1 MSKKFPINF
10 KKSNN
15 NLSIKKED
23 KNNVD
28 ELGLSTVESKE
39 KEGYSPLNDDMKM
52 HYSNINDLIN
62 KKKLDDVKKQEK
74 EELPKENNNNDNN
87 NTNTNTNTNTN
98 FFNNNIEKTTVVSLD
113 EIDNELDKTS
123 KKEQPFFF
131 NNNFINKEK
140 KEDKKE
146 NSNINSV
153 IPNNINNIPLNSVNN
168 NYQKEVDYEEGNLGF
183 IKNRKVNKKLLLII
197 GIMFFV
203 LILGL
208 ILYSML
214 KPGTLNNISLS
225 LNDIIY
231 YGENNSFK
239 VTAIGKNNLR
249 KTKYTFAVNSDIV
262 STKNEN
268 MIGKKVNNSL
278 FAYKLG
284 SFNIEVTGTY
294 KDVSKKVNKMV
305 TVCKR
310 LSEENIPQSQIVAYF
325 NEESNLNIN
334 LGDDICY
341 KNITFEIEDTSIAEI
356 NENRVIRGKTKGYT
370 SLIIKQ
376 NSNTFKIDLRVVD
389 KSTVNLVERVYLE
402 NIEDSIIMNVNDVQ
416 ILKPTIIPVNATDK
430 NINYISS
437 DEKVVSVNNKGEVKA
452 LNKGN
457 AKIIIKSNDGAYTNT
472 LNVTVKGTNDTEIE
486 TFSPVSVTIKSNNA
500 NKNIANVNNLIILNA
515 KFDRKLSFV
524 PKVNIFNKDIEMV
537 CSSTDEPTCIATI
550 KVDNNSTKGKV
561 GFIIKDYKDI
571 NNMIGNEITTT
582 TDSSE
587 VIVK

>member
-10 KKSNN
+10 KNGNN
-15 NLSIKKED
+15 NLSIKKEE

-28 ELGLSTVESKE
+28 ELGLSTLKSNE
-39 KEGYSPLNDDMKM
+39 KEGYSPLNDDMKT
-52 HYSNINDLIN
+52 HYANINDLIN
-62 KKKLDDVKKQEK
+62 NKKEDIPAVSEEVK
-74 EELPKENNNNDNN
+74 EEVGVNNDIDNSNINSNN
-87 NTNTNTNTNTN
+87 D
-98 FFNNNIEKTTVVSLD
+98 IDKTTVVSLD
-113 EIDNELDKTS
+113 EIDNELDKIN
-123 KKEQPFFF
+123 KKGQPFFF
-131 NNNFINKEK
+131 NNNFINKNKEEEK
-140 KEDKKE
+140 KE
-146 NSNINSV
+146 N
-153 IPNNINNIPLNSVNN
+153 NNINNTISDNVSSMPLNNANN
-168 NYQKEVDYEEGNLGF
+168 NYPKEVDYEEENLGF
-183 IKNRKVNKKLLLII
+183 IKNRKINKKLLLII
-197 GIMFFV
+197 GIIFFI

-225 LNDIIY
+225 LNDIVY

-249 KTKYTFAVNSDIV
+249 KTKYTFTVNSDIV
-262 STKNEN
+262 SMKNEN

-284 SFNIEVTGTY
+284 SFNIEVIGSY
-294 KDVSKKVNKMV
+294 KDVSKKLNKNI

-310 LSEENIPQSQIVAYF
+310 LSEESIPQSQIIAYF
-325 NEESNLNIN
+325 NEESSLNIN

-356 NENRVIRGKTKGYT
+356 NDNRVIKGKTKGYT

-376 NSNTFKIDLRVVD
+376 NNNTFKIDLRVVD
-389 KSTVNLVERVYLE
+389 KSTANLVERVYLE
-402 NIEDSIIMNVNDVQ
+402 NIEDSIVMNVNDVQ

-430 NINYISS
+430 NINFSS
-437 DEKVVSVNNKGEVKA
+437 SNEKIVSVNNKGEVKA
-452 LNKGN
+452 LNKGS
-457 AKIIIKSNDGAYTNT
+457 AKIIVKSNDGAYTNT
-472 LNVTVKGTNDTEIE
+472 LNVIVKGSNDTEIE

-561 GFIIKDYKDI
+561 NFVIKDYKDI
-571 NNMIGNEITTT
+571 NDTIGNEVNTT

-587 VIVK
+587 VIIK

>member
-10 KKSNN
+10 KKGNN
-15 NLSIKKED
+15 NLSIKKEE

-28 ELGLSTVESKE
+28 ELGLSTLKSNE
-39 KEGYSPLNDDMKM
+39 KEGYSPLNDDMKT
-52 HYSNINDLIN
+52 HYANINDLIN
-62 KKKLDDVKKQEK
+62 NKKEDIPAVSEEVK
-74 EELPKENNNNDNN
+74 EEVGVNNDIDNSNINSNN
-87 NTNTNTNTNTN
+87 D
-98 FFNNNIEKTTVVSLD
+98 IDKTTVVSLD
-113 EIDNELDKTS
+113 EIDNELDKIN

-131 NNNFINKEK
+131 NNNFMNKNKE
-140 KEDKKE
+140 EEQKE
-146 NSNINSV
+146 N
-153 IPNNINNIPLNSVNN
+153 NNINNTISDNVSSMPLNNANN
-168 NYQKEVDYEEGNLGF
+168 NYPKEVDYEEENLGF
-183 IKNRKVNKKLLLII
+183 IKNRKINKKLLLII
-197 GIMFFV
+197 GIIFFI

-225 LNDIIY
+225 LNDIVY

-249 KTKYTFAVNSDIV
+249 KTKYTFTVNNDIV
-262 STKNEN
+262 SMKNEN

-284 SFNIEVTGTY
+284 SFNIEVIGSY
-294 KDVSKKVNKMV
+294 KDVSKKLNKNI

-310 LSEENIPQSQIVAYF
+310 LSEESIPQSQIIAYF
-325 NEESNLNIN
+325 NEESSLNIN
-334 LGDDICY
+334 LGDDVCY

-356 NENRVIRGKTKGYT
+356 NENRVIKGKTKGYT

-376 NSNTFKIDLRVVD
+376 NNNTFKIDLRVVD

-402 NIEDSIIMNVNDVQ
+402 NIEDSIVMNVNDVQ

-430 NINYISS
+430 NINFSS
-437 DEKVVSVNNKGEVKA
+437 SNEKIVSVNNKGEVKA
-452 LNKGN
+452 LNKGS
-457 AKIIIKSNDGAYTNT
+457 AKIIVKSNDGAYTNT
-472 LNVTVKGTNDTEIE
+472 LNVIVKGSNDTEIE
-486 TFSPVSVTIKSNNA
+486 TFSPISVTIKSNNA

-561 GFIIKDYKDI
+561 NFVIKDYKDI
-571 NNMIGNEITTT
+571 NDTIGNEVNTT

-587 VIVK
+587 VIIK

>member
-10 KKSNN
+10 KNGNN
-15 NLSIKKED
+15 NLSIKKEE

-28 ELGLSTVESKE
+28 ELGLSTLKSNE
-39 KEGYSPLNDDMKM
+39 KEGYSPLNDDMKT
-52 HYSNINDLIN
+52 HYANINDLIN
-62 KKKLDDVKKQEK
+62 NKKEDIPAVSEEVK
-74 EELPKENNNNDNN
+74 EEVGVNNDIDNSNINSNN
-87 NTNTNTNTNTN
+87 D
-98 FFNNNIEKTTVVSLD
+98 IEKTTVVSLD
-113 EIDNELDKTS
+113 EIDNELDKIN

-131 NNNFINKEK
+131 NNNFMNKNKEEEK
-140 KEDKKE
+140 KE
-146 NSNINSV
+146 N
-153 IPNNINNIPLNSVNN
+153 NNINNTISDNVSSMPLNNANN
-168 NYQKEVDYEEGNLGF
+168 NYPKEVDYEEENLGF
-183 IKNRKVNKKLLLII
+183 IKNRKINKKLLLII
-197 GIMFFV
+197 GIIFFI

-225 LNDIIY
+225 LNDIVY

-249 KTKYTFAVNSDIV
+249 KTKYTFTVNNDIV
-262 STKNEN
+262 SMKNEN

-284 SFNIEVTGTY
+284 SFNIEVIGSY
-294 KDVSKKVNKMV
+294 KDVSKKLNKNI

-310 LSEENIPQSQIVAYF
+310 LSEESIPQSQIIAYF
-325 NEESNLNIN
+325 NEESSLNIN

-356 NENRVIRGKTKGYT
+356 NENRVIKGKTKGYT

-376 NSNTFKIDLRVVD
+376 NNNTFKIDLRVVD

-402 NIEDSIIMNVNDVQ
+402 NIEDSIVMNVNDVQ

-430 NINYISS
+430 NINFSS
-437 DEKVVSVNNKGEVKA
+437 SNEKIVSVNNKGEVKA
-452 LNKGN
+452 LNKGS
-457 AKIIIKSNDGAYTNT
+457 AKIIVKSNDGAYTNT
-472 LNVTVKGTNDTEIE
+472 LNVIVKGSNDTEIE

-561 GFIIKDYKDI
+561 NFVIKDYKDI
-571 NNMIGNEITTT
+571 NDTIGNEVNTT

-587 VIVK
+587 IIIK

>member
-10 KKSNN
+10 KKGNN
-15 NLSIKKED
+15 NLSIKKEE

-28 ELGLSTVESKE
+28 ELGLSTLKSNE
-39 KEGYSPLNDDMKM
+39 KEGYSPLNDDMKT
-52 HYSNINDLIN
+52 HYANINDLIN
-62 KKKLDDVKKQEK
+62 NKKEDIPVVSEEVK
-74 EELPKENNNNDNN
+74 EEVGVNNDIDNSNINSNN
-87 NTNTNTNTNTN
+87 D
-98 FFNNNIEKTTVVSLD
+98 IDKTTVVSLD
-113 EIDNELDKTS
+113 EIDNELDKIN

-131 NNNFINKEK
+131 NNNFMNKNKEEEK
-140 KEDKKE
+140 KE
-146 NSNINSV
+146 N
-153 IPNNINNIPLNSVNN
+153 NNINNTISDNVSSMPLNNANN
-168 NYQKEVDYEEGNLGF
+168 NYPKEVDYEEENLGF
-183 IKNRKVNKKLLLII
+183 IKNRKINKKLLLII
-197 GIMFFV
+197 GIIFFI

-225 LNDIIY
+225 LNDIVY

-249 KTKYTFAVNSDIV
+249 KTKYMFTVNNDIV
-262 STKNEN
+262 SMKNEN

-284 SFNIEVTGTY
+284 SFNIEVIGSY
-294 KDVSKKVNKMV
+294 KYVSKKLNKNI

-310 LSEENIPQSQIVAYF
+310 LSEESIPQSQIIAYF
-325 NEESNLNIN
+325 NEESSLNIN

-356 NENRVIRGKTKGYT
+356 NENRVIKGKTKGYT

-376 NSNTFKIDLRVVD
+376 NNNTFKIDLRVVD

-402 NIEDSIIMNVNDVQ
+402 NIEDSIVMNVNDVQ

-430 NINYISS
+430 NINFSS
-437 DEKVVSVNNKGEVKA
+437 SNEKIVSVNNKGEVKA
-452 LNKGN
+452 LNKGS
-457 AKIIIKSNDGAYTNT
+457 AKIIVKSNDGAYTNT
-472 LNVTVKGTNDTEIE
+472 LNVIVKGSNDTEIE

-561 GFIIKDYKDI
+561 NFVIKDYKDI
-571 NNMIGNEITTT
+571 NDTIGNEVNTT

-587 VIVK
+587 VIIK

>member
-10 KKSNN
+10 KKGNN
-15 NLSIKKED
+15 NLSIKKEE

-28 ELGLSTVESKE
+28 ELGLSTLKSNE
-39 KEGYSPLNDDMKM
+39 KEGYSPLNDDMKT
-52 HYSNINDLIN
+52 HYANINDLIN
-62 KKKLDDVKKQEK
+62 NKKEDIPVVSEEVK
-74 EELPKENNNNDNN
+74 EEVGVNNDIDNSNSNNNND
-87 NTNTNTNTNTN
+87 
-98 FFNNNIEKTTVVSLD
+98 IDKTTVVSLD
-113 EIDNELDKTS
+113 EIDNELDKIN

-131 NNNFINKEK
+131 NNNFMNKNKEEEK
-140 KEDKKE
+140 KE
-146 NSNINSV
+146 N
-153 IPNNINNIPLNSVNN
+153 NNINNTISDNVSSMPLNNANN
-168 NYQKEVDYEEGNLGF
+168 NYPKEVDYEEENLGF
-183 IKNRKVNKKLLLII
+183 IKNRKINKKLLLII
-197 GIMFFV
+197 GIIFFI

-225 LNDIIY
+225 LNDIVY

-249 KTKYTFAVNSDIV
+249 KTKYTFTVNNDIV
-262 STKNEN
+262 SMKNEN

-284 SFNIEVTGTY
+284 SFNIEVIGSY
-294 KDVSKKVNKMV
+294 KDVSKKLNKNI

-310 LSEENIPQSQIVAYF
+310 LSEESIPQSQIIAYF
-325 NEESNLNIN
+325 NEESSLNIN

-356 NENRVIRGKTKGYT
+356 NENRVIKGKTKGYT

-376 NSNTFKIDLRVVD
+376 NNNTFKIDLRVVD

-402 NIEDSIIMNVNDVQ
+402 NIEDSIVMNVNDVQ

-430 NINYISS
+430 NINFSS
-437 DEKVVSVNNKGEVKA
+437 SNEKIVSVNNKGEVKA
-452 LNKGN
+452 LNKGS
-457 AKIIIKSNDGAYTNT
+457 AKIIVKSNDGAYTNT
-472 LNVTVKGTNDTEIE
+472 LNVIVKGSNDTEIE

-561 GFIIKDYKDI
+561 NFVIKDYKDI
-571 NNMIGNEITTT
+571 NDTIGNEVNTT

-587 VIVK
+587 VIIK

>member
-15 NLSIKKED
+15 NLSIKKEE

-62 KKKLDDVKKQEK
+62 NKKLDDVEKQEK
-74 EELPKENNNNDNN
+74 EENNNDNN
-87 NTNTNTNTNTN
+87 NTNTNTN

-183 IKNRKVNKKLLLII
+183 IKNRKVNKKMLLII

-239 VTAIGKNNLR
+239 VTSVGKNNLS
-249 KTKYTFAVNSDIV
+249 KTKYTFFVDSDIV

-268 MIGKKVNNSL
+268 MVGKKVNNSL

-294 KDVSKKVNKMV
+294 NDVSKKANKMV

-402 NIEDSIIMNVNDVQ
+402 DIEDSIIMNVNDVKT
-416 ILKPTIIPVNATDK
+416 LKTTIIPVNATDK
-430 NINYISS
+430 NITFSSS
-437 DEKVVSVNNKGEVKA
+437 DEKIISVNNKGEVKA
-452 LNKGN
+452 LNKGS
-457 AKIIIKSNDGAYTNT
+457 AKIIIKSNDNAYTST
-472 LNVTVKGTNDTEIE
+472 LNVFVKGTNDEEIE
-486 TFSPVSVTIKSNNA
+486 MYSPVNVSIKSSN
-500 NKNIANVNNLIILNA
+500 NKNVVTVDDLIILSV
-515 KFDRKLSFV
+515 KFDSKLSV
-524 PKVNIFNKDIEMV
+524 NPKVNVLNNDIDMV
-537 CSSTDEPTCIATI
+537 CSTTDTPICVATFKI
-550 KVDNNSTKGKV
+550 KSDSPKGKIN
-561 GFIIKDYKDI
+561 FIIKDYKDV
-571 NNMIGNEITTT
+571 NNRIGNEIKTT

>member
-15 NLSIKKED
+15 NLSIKKEE

-62 KKKLDDVKKQEK
+62 NKKLDDVEKQEK
-74 EELPKENNNNDNN
+74 EENNNDNN
-87 NTNTNTNTNTN
+87 NTNTN

-113 EIDNELDKTS
+113 EIDNKLDKTS

-183 IKNRKVNKKLLLII
+183 IKNRKVNKKMLLII

-239 VTAIGKNNLR
+239 VTSVGKNNLS
-249 KTKYTFAVNSDIV
+249 KTKYTFFVDSDIV

-268 MIGKKVNNSL
+268 MVGKKVNNSL

-294 KDVSKKVNKMV
+294 NDVSKKANKMV

-334 LGDDICY
+334 LGEDICY
-341 KNITFEIEDTSIAEI
+341 KNITFEIEDKSIAEI
-356 NENRVIRGKTKGYT
+356 DENRVLKGKTKGYT

-376 NSNTFKIDLRVVD
+376 NNNVFKKEVRVVD
-389 KSTVNLVERVYLE
+389 KSNANLVEKVY
-402 NIEDSIIMNVNDVQ
+402 IEDVENNIVMNVNDVKT
-416 ILKPTIIPVNATDK
+416 LKTTIIPVNATDK
-430 NINYISS
+430 NITFSSS
-437 DEKVVSVNNKGEVKA
+437 DEKIISVNNKGEVKA
-452 LNKGN
+452 LNKGS
-457 AKIIIKSNDGAYTNT
+457 AKIIIKSNDNAYTST
-472 LNVTVKGTNDTEIE
+472 LNVFVKGTNDEEIE
-486 TFSPVSVTIKSNNA
+486 MYSPVNVSIKSSN
-500 NKNIANVNNLIILNA
+500 NKNVVTVDDLIILSV
-515 KFDRKLSFV
+515 KFDSKLSV
-524 PKVNIFNKDIEMV
+524 NPKVNVLNNDIDMV
-537 CSSTDEPTCIATI
+537 CSTTDTPICVATFKI
-550 KVDNNSTKGKV
+550 KSDSPKGKIN
-561 GFIIKDYKDI
+561 FIIKDYKDV
-571 NNMIGNEITTT
+571 NNRIGNEIKTT

>member
-10 KKSNN
+10 KKGNN
-15 NLSIKKED
+15 NLSIKKEE

-28 ELGLSTVESKE
+28 ELGLSTLKSNE
-39 KEGYSPLNDDMKM
+39 KEGYSPLNDDMKT
-52 HYSNINDLIN
+52 HYANINDLIN
-62 KKKLDDVKKQEK
+62 NKKEDIPAVSEEVK
-74 EELPKENNNNDNN
+74 EEVGVNNDIDNSNINSNN
-87 NTNTNTNTNTN
+87 D
-98 FFNNNIEKTTVVSLD
+98 IDKTTVVSLD
-113 EIDNELDKTS
+113 EIDNELDKIN

-131 NNNFINKEK
+131 NNNFMNKNKEEEK
-140 KEDKKE
+140 KE
-146 NSNINSV
+146 N
-153 IPNNINNIPLNSVNN
+153 NNINNTISNNVSSMPLNNANN
-168 NYQKEVDYEEGNLGF
+168 NYPKEVDYEEENLGF
-183 IKNRKVNKKLLLII
+183 IKNRKINKKLLLII
-197 GIMFFV
+197 GIIFFI

-225 LNDIIY
+225 LNDIVY

-249 KTKYTFAVNSDIV
+249 KTKYTFTVNNDIV
-262 STKNEN
+262 SMKNEN

-284 SFNIEVTGTY
+284 SFNIEVIGSY
-294 KDVSKKVNKMV
+294 KDVSKKLNKNI

-310 LSEENIPQSQIVAYF
+310 LSEESIPQSQIIAYF
-325 NEESNLNIN
+325 NEESSLNIN

-356 NENRVIRGKTKGYT
+356 NENRVIKGKTKGYT

-376 NSNTFKIDLRVVD
+376 NNNTFKIDLRVVD

-402 NIEDSIIMNVNDVQ
+402 NIEDSIVMNVNDVQ

-430 NINYISS
+430 NINFSS
-437 DEKVVSVNNKGEVKA
+437 SNEKIVSVNNKGEVKA
-452 LNKGN
+452 LNKGS
-457 AKIIIKSNDGAYTNT
+457 AKIIVKSNDGAYTNT
-472 LNVTVKGTNDTEIE
+472 LNVIVKGSNDTEIE

-561 GFIIKDYKDI
+561 NFVIKDYKDI
-571 NNMIGNEITTT
+571 NDTIGNEVNTT

-587 VIVK
+587 VIIK

>member
-10 KKSNN
+10 KKGNN
-15 NLSIKKED
+15 NLSIKKEE

-28 ELGLSTVESKE
+28 ELGLSTLKSNE
-39 KEGYSPLNDDMKM
+39 KEGYSPLNDDMKT
-52 HYSNINDLIN
+52 HYANINDLIN
-62 KKKLDDVKKQEK
+62 NKKDDIPAVSEEVK
-74 EELPKENNNNDNN
+74 EEVGVNNDIDNSNINSNN
-87 NTNTNTNTNTN
+87 D
-98 FFNNNIEKTTVVSLD
+98 IEKTTVVSLD
-113 EIDNELDKTS
+113 EIDNELDKIN

-131 NNNFINKEK
+131 NNNFMNKNKEEEK
-140 KEDKKE
+140 KE
-146 NSNINSV
+146 N
-153 IPNNINNIPLNSVNN
+153 NNINNTISDNVSSMPLNNANN
-168 NYQKEVDYEEGNLGF
+168 NYPKEVDYEEENLGF
-183 IKNRKVNKKLLLII
+183 IKNRKINKKLLLII
-197 GIMFFV
+197 GIIFFI

-225 LNDIIY
+225 LNDIVY

-249 KTKYTFAVNSDIV
+249 KTKYTFTVNSDIV
-262 STKNEN
+262 SMKNEN

-284 SFNIEVTGTY
+284 SFNIEVIGSY
-294 KDVSKKVNKMV
+294 KDVSKKLNKNI

-310 LSEENIPQSQIVAYF
+310 LSEESIPQSQIIAYF
-325 NEESNLNIN
+325 NEESSLNIN

-356 NENRVIRGKTKGYT
+356 NENRVIKGKTKGYT

-376 NSNTFKIDLRVVD
+376 NNNTFKIDLRVVD

-402 NIEDSIIMNVNDVQ
+402 NIEDSIVMNVNDVQ

-430 NINYISS
+430 NINFSS
-437 DEKVVSVNNKGEVKA
+437 SNEKIVSVNNKGEVKA
-452 LNKGN
+452 LNKGS
-457 AKIIIKSNDGAYTNT
+457 AKIIVKSNDGAYTNT
-472 LNVTVKGTNDTEIE
+472 LNVIVKGSNDTEIE

-550 KVDNNSTKGKV
+550 QVDNNSTKGKV
-561 GFIIKDYKDI
+561 NFVIKDYKDI
-571 NNMIGNEITTT
+571 NDTIGNEVNTT

-587 VIVK
+587 IIIK

>member
-10 KKSNN
+10 KKGNN
-15 NLSIKKED
+15 NLSIKKEE

-28 ELGLSTVESKE
+28 ELGLSTLKSNE
-39 KEGYSPLNDDMKM
+39 KEGYSPLNDDMKT
-52 HYSNINDLIN
+52 HYANINDLIN
-62 KKKLDDVKKQEK
+62 NKKDDIPAVSEEVK
-74 EELPKENNNNDNN
+74 EEVGVNNDIDNSNINSNN
-87 NTNTNTNTNTN
+87 D
-98 FFNNNIEKTTVVSLD
+98 IEKTTVVSLD
-113 EIDNELDKTS
+113 EIDNELDKIN

-131 NNNFINKEK
+131 NNNFMNKNKEEEK
-140 KEDKKE
+140 KE
-146 NSNINSV
+146 N
-153 IPNNINNIPLNSVNN
+153 NNINNTISDNVSSMPLNNANN
-168 NYQKEVDYEEGNLGF
+168 NYPKEVDYEEENLGF
-183 IKNRKVNKKLLLII
+183 IKNRKINKKLLLII
-197 GIMFFV
+197 GIIFFV

-225 LNDIIY
+225 LNDIVY

-249 KTKYTFAVNSDIV
+249 KTKYTFTVNNDIV
-262 STKNEN
+262 SMKNEN

-284 SFNIEVTGTY
+284 SFNIEVIGSY
-294 KDVSKKVNKMV
+294 KDVSKKLNKNI

-310 LSEENIPQSQIVAYF
+310 LSEESIPQSQIIAYF
-325 NEESNLNIN
+325 NEESSLNIN

-356 NENRVIRGKTKGYT
+356 NENRVIKGKTKGYT

-376 NSNTFKIDLRVVD
+376 NNNTFKIDLRVVD

-402 NIEDSIIMNVNDVQ
+402 NIEDSIVMNVNDVQ

-430 NINYISS
+430 NINFSS
-437 DEKVVSVNNKGEVKA
+437 SNEKIVSVNNKGEVKA
-452 LNKGN
+452 LNKGS
-457 AKIIIKSNDGAYTNT
+457 AKIIVKSNDGAYTNT
-472 LNVTVKGTNDTEIE
+472 LNVIVKGSNDTEIE
-486 TFSPVSVTIKSNNA
+486 TFIPVSVTIKSNNA
-500 NKNIANVNNLIILNA
+500 NKNIANVNNLIILNV

-561 GFIIKDYKDI
+561 NFVIKDYKDI
-571 NNMIGNEITTT
+571 NDTIGNEVNTT

-587 VIVK
+587 VIIK

>member
-10 KKSNN
+10 KNGNN
-15 NLSIKKED
+15 NLSIKKEE

-28 ELGLSTVESKE
+28 ELGLSTLKSNE
-39 KEGYSPLNDDMKM
+39 KEGYSPLNDDMKT
-52 HYSNINDLIN
+52 HYANINDLIN
-62 KKKLDDVKKQEK
+62 NKKEDIPAVSEEVK
-74 EELPKENNNNDNN
+74 EEVGVNNDIDNSNINSNN
-87 NTNTNTNTNTN
+87 D
-98 FFNNNIEKTTVVSLD
+98 IDKTTVVSLD
-113 EIDNELDKTS
+113 EIDNELDKIN
-123 KKEQPFFF
+123 KKGQPFFF
-131 NNNFINKEK
+131 NNNFINKNKEEEK
-140 KEDKKE
+140 KE
-146 NSNINSV
+146 N
-153 IPNNINNIPLNSVNN
+153 NNINNTISDNVSSMPLNNANN
-168 NYQKEVDYEEGNLGF
+168 NYPKEVDYEEENLGF
-183 IKNRKVNKKLLLII
+183 IKNRKINKKLLLII
-197 GIMFFV
+197 GIIFFI

-225 LNDIIY
+225 LNDIVY

-249 KTKYTFAVNSDIV
+249 KTKYTFTVNNDIV
-262 STKNEN
+262 SMKNEN

-284 SFNIEVTGTY
+284 SFNIEVIGSY
-294 KDVSKKVNKMV
+294 KDVSKKLNKNI

-310 LSEENIPQSQIVAYF
+310 LSEESIPQSQIIAYF
-325 NEESNLNIN
+325 NEESSLNIN

-356 NENRVIRGKTKGYT
+356 NDNRVIKGKTKGYT

-376 NSNTFKIDLRVVD
+376 NNNTFKIDLRVVD
-389 KSTVNLVERVYLE
+389 KSTANLVERVYLE
-402 NIEDSIIMNVNDVQ
+402 NIEDSIVMNVNDVQ
-416 ILKPTIIPVNATDK
+416 ILKPTIIQVNATDK
-430 NINYISS
+430 NINFSS
-437 DEKVVSVNNKGEVKA
+437 SNEKIVSVNNKGEVKA
-452 LNKGN
+452 LNKGS
-457 AKIIIKSNDGAYTNT
+457 AKIIVKSNDGAYTNT
-472 LNVTVKGTNDTEIE
+472 LNVIVKGSNDTEIE

-500 NKNIANVNNLIILNA
+500 NKNIANVNNLIILNV

-561 GFIIKDYKDI
+561 NFVIKDYKDI
-571 NNMIGNEITTT
+571 NDTIGNEVNTT

-587 VIVK
+587 VIIK

>member
-10 KKSNN
+10 KNGNN
-15 NLSIKKED
+15 NLSIKKEE

-28 ELGLSTVESKE
+28 ELGLSTLKSNE
-39 KEGYSPLNDDMKM
+39 KEGYSPLNDDMKT
-52 HYSNINDLIN
+52 HYANINDLIN
-62 KKKLDDVKKQEK
+62 NKKEDIPAVSEEVK
-74 EELPKENNNNDNN
+74 EEVGVNNDIDNSNINSNN
-87 NTNTNTNTNTN
+87 D
-98 FFNNNIEKTTVVSLD
+98 IDKTTVVSLD
-113 EIDNELDKTS
+113 EIDNELDKIN

-131 NNNFINKEK
+131 NNNFMNKNKEEEK
-140 KEDKKE
+140 KE
-146 NSNINSV
+146 N
-153 IPNNINNIPLNSVNN
+153 NNINNTISDNVSSMPLNNANN
-168 NYQKEVDYEEGNLGF
+168 NYPKEVDYEEENLGF
-183 IKNRKVNKKLLLII
+183 IKNRKINKKLLLII
-197 GIMFFV
+197 GIIFFV

-225 LNDIIY
+225 LNDIVY

-249 KTKYTFAVNSDIV
+249 KTKYTFTVNNDIV
-262 STKNEN
+262 SMKNEN

-284 SFNIEVTGTY
+284 SFNIEVIGSY
-294 KDVSKKVNKMV
+294 KDVSKKLNKNI

-310 LSEENIPQSQIVAYF
+310 LSEESIPQSQIIAYF
-325 NEESNLNIN
+325 NEESSLNIN

-356 NENRVIRGKTKGYT
+356 NENRVIKGKTKGYT

-376 NSNTFKIDLRVVD
+376 NNNTFKIDLRVVD
-389 KSTVNLVERVYLE
+389 KSTANLVERVYLE
-402 NIEDSIIMNVNDVQ
+402 NIEDSIVMNVNDVQ

-430 NINYISS
+430 NINFSS
-437 DEKVVSVNNKGEVKA
+437 SNEKIVSVNNKGEVKA
-452 LNKGN
+452 LNKGS
-457 AKIIIKSNDGAYTNT
+457 AKIIVKSNDGAYTNT
-472 LNVTVKGTNDTEIE
+472 LNVIVKGSNDTEIE

-561 GFIIKDYKDI
+561 NFVIKDYKDI
-571 NNMIGNEITTT
+571 NDTIGNEVNTT

-587 VIVK
+587 VIIK

>member
-10 KKSNN
+10 KNGNN
-15 NLSIKKED
+15 NLSIKKEE

-28 ELGLSTVESKE
+28 ELGLSTLKSNE
-39 KEGYSPLNDDMKM
+39 KEGYSPLNDDMKT
-52 HYSNINDLIN
+52 HYANINDLIN
-62 KKKLDDVKKQEK
+62 NKKEDIPAVSEEVK
-74 EELPKENNNNDNN
+74 EEVGVNNDIDNSNINSNN
-87 NTNTNTNTNTN
+87 D
-98 FFNNNIEKTTVVSLD
+98 IDKTTVVSLD
-113 EIDNELDKTS
+113 EIDNELDKIN

-131 NNNFINKEK
+131 NNNFMNKNKEEEK
-140 KEDKKE
+140 KE
-146 NSNINSV
+146 N
-153 IPNNINNIPLNSVNN
+153 NNINNTISDNVSSMPLNNANN
-168 NYQKEVDYEEGNLGF
+168 NYPKEVDYEEENLGF
-183 IKNRKVNKKLLLII
+183 IKNRKINKKLLLII
-197 GIMFFV
+197 GIIFFV

-225 LNDIIY
+225 LNDIVY

-249 KTKYTFAVNSDIV
+249 KTKYTFTVNNDIV
-262 STKNEN
+262 SMKNEN

-284 SFNIEVTGTY
+284 SFNIEVIGSY
-294 KDVSKKVNKMV
+294 KDVSKKLNKNI

-310 LSEENIPQSQIVAYF
+310 LSEESIPQSQIIAYF
-325 NEESNLNIN
+325 NEESSLNIN

-356 NENRVIRGKTKGYT
+356 NENRVIKGKTKGYT

-376 NSNTFKIDLRVVD
+376 NNNTFKIDLRVVD
-389 KSTVNLVERVYLE
+389 KSTANLVERVYLE
-402 NIEDSIIMNVNDVQ
+402 NIEDSIVMNVNDVQ

-430 NINYISS
+430 NINFSS
-437 DEKVVSVNNKGEVKA
+437 SNEKIVSVNNKGEVKA
-452 LNKGN
+452 LNKGS
-457 AKIIIKSNDGAYTNT
+457 AKIIVKSNDGAYTNT
-472 LNVTVKGTNDTEIE
+472 LNVIVKGSNDTEIE

-500 NKNIANVNNLIILNA
+500 NKNIANVNNLIILNV

-561 GFIIKDYKDI
+561 NFVIKDYKDI
-571 NNMIGNEITTT
+571 NDTIGNEVNTT

-587 VIVK
+587 VIIK

>member
-10 KKSNN
+10 KKGNN
-15 NLSIKKED
+15 NLSIKKEE

-28 ELGLSTVESKE
+28 ELGLSTLKSNE
-39 KEGYSPLNDDMKM
+39 KEGYSPLNDDMKT
-52 HYSNINDLIN
+52 HYANINDLIN
-62 KKKLDDVKKQEK
+62 NKKEDIPVASKEVK
-74 EELPKENNNNDNN
+74 EEVGVNNDIDNSNINSNN
-87 NTNTNTNTNTN
+87 D
-98 FFNNNIEKTTVVSLD
+98 IDKTTVVSLD
-113 EIDNELDKTS
+113 EIDNELDKIN

-131 NNNFINKEK
+131 NNNFMNKNKEEEK
-140 KEDKKE
+140 KE
-146 NSNINSV
+146 N
-153 IPNNINNIPLNSVNN
+153 NNINNTISDNISSMPLNNANN
-168 NYQKEVDYEEGNLGF
+168 NYPKEVDYEEENLGF
-183 IKNRKVNKKLLLII
+183 IKNRKINKKLLLTI
-197 GIMFFV
+197 GIIFLI

-225 LNDIIY
+225 LNDIVY

-249 KTKYTFAVNSDIV
+249 KTKYTFTVNNDIV
-262 STKNEN
+262 SMKNEN

-284 SFNIEVTGTY
+284 SFNIEVIGSY
-294 KDVSKKVNKMV
+294 KDVSKKLNKNI

-310 LSEENIPQSQIVAYF
+310 LSEESIPQSQIIAYF
-325 NEESNLNIN
+325 NEESSLNIN

-341 KNITFEIEDTSIAEI
+341 KNITFEIEDASIAEI
-356 NENRVIRGKTKGYT
+356 NENRVIKGKTKGYT

-376 NSNTFKIDLRVVD
+376 NNNTFKIDLRVVD

-402 NIEDSIIMNVNDVQ
+402 NIEDSIVMNVNDVQ

-430 NINYISS
+430 NINFSS
-437 DEKVVSVNNKGEVKA
+437 SNEKIVSVNNKGEVKA
-452 LNKGN
+452 LNKGS
-457 AKIIIKSNDGAYTNT
+457 AKIIVKSNDGAYTNT
-472 LNVTVKGTNDTEIE
+472 LNVIVKGSNDTEIE
-486 TFSPVSVTIKSNNA
+486 TFSPISVTIKSNNA

-561 GFIIKDYKDI
+561 NFVIKDYKDI
-571 NNMIGNEITTT
+571 NDTIGNEVNTT

-587 VIVK
+587 VIIK

>member
-10 KKSNN
+10 KNGNN
-15 NLSIKKED
+15 NLSIKKEK

-28 ELGLSTVESKE
+28 ELGLSTLKSNE
-39 KEGYSPLNDDMKM
+39 KEGYSPLNDDMKT
-52 HYSNINDLIN
+52 HYANINDLIN
-62 KKKLDDVKKQEK
+62 NKKEDIPAVSEEVK
-74 EELPKENNNNDNN
+74 EEVGVNNDIDNSNINSNN
-87 NTNTNTNTNTN
+87 D
-98 FFNNNIEKTTVVSLD
+98 IDKTTVVSLD
-113 EIDNELDKTS
+113 EIDNELDKIN

-131 NNNFINKEK
+131 NNNFMNKNKEEEK
-140 KEDKKE
+140 KE
-146 NSNINSV
+146 N
-153 IPNNINNIPLNSVNN
+153 NNINNTISDNVSSMPLNNANN
-168 NYQKEVDYEEGNLGF
+168 NYPKEVDYEEENLGF
-183 IKNRKVNKKLLLII
+183 IKNRKINKKLLLII
-197 GIMFFV
+197 GIIFFI

-225 LNDIIY
+225 LNDIVY

-249 KTKYTFAVNSDIV
+249 KTKYTFTVNNDIV
-262 STKNEN
+262 SMKNEN

-284 SFNIEVTGTY
+284 SFNIEVIGSY
-294 KDVSKKVNKMV
+294 KDVSKKLNKNI

-310 LSEENIPQSQIVAYF
+310 LSEESIPQSQIIAYF
-325 NEESNLNIN
+325 NEESSLNIN

-356 NENRVIRGKTKGYT
+356 NENRVIKGKTKGYT

-376 NSNTFKIDLRVVD
+376 NNNTFKIDLRVVD

-402 NIEDSIIMNVNDVQ
+402 NIEDSIVMNVNDVQ

-430 NINYISS
+430 NINFSS
-437 DEKVVSVNNKGEVKA
+437 SNEKIVSVNNKGEVKA
-452 LNKGN
+452 LNKGS
-457 AKIIIKSNDGAYTNT
+457 AKIIVKSNDGAYTNT
-472 LNVTVKGTNDTEIE
+472 LNVIVKGSNDTEIE

-561 GFIIKDYKDI
+561 NFVIKDYKDI
-571 NNMIGNEITTT
+571 NDTIGNEVNTT

-587 VIVK
+587 VIIK

>member
-10 KKSNN
+10 KKGNN
-15 NLSIKKED
+15 NLSIKKEE

-28 ELGLSTVESKE
+28 ELGLSTLKSNE
-39 KEGYSPLNDDMKM
+39 KEGYSPLNDDMKT
-52 HYSNINDLIN
+52 HYANINDLIN
-62 KKKLDDVKKQEK
+62 NKKEDIPVVSEEVKKEVGV
-74 EELPKENNNNDNN
+74 NNDIDNSNINSNN
-87 NTNTNTNTNTN
+87 D
-98 FFNNNIEKTTVVSLD
+98 IEKTTVVSLD
-113 EIDNELDKTS
+113 EIDNELDKIN

-131 NNNFINKEK
+131 NNNFMNKNKEEEK
-140 KEDKKE
+140 KE
-146 NSNINSV
+146 N
-153 IPNNINNIPLNSVNN
+153 NNINNTISDNVSSMPLNNANN
-168 NYQKEVDYEEGNLGF
+168 NYPKEVDYEEENLGF
-183 IKNRKVNKKLLLII
+183 IKNRKINKKLLLII
-197 GIMFFV
+197 GIIFFI

-225 LNDIIY
+225 LNDIVY

-249 KTKYTFAVNSDIV
+249 KTKYTFTVNNDIV
-262 STKNEN
+262 SMKNEN

-284 SFNIEVTGTY
+284 SFNIEVIGSY
-294 KDVSKKVNKMV
+294 KDVSKKLNKNI

-310 LSEENIPQSQIVAYF
+310 LSEESIPQSQIIAYF
-325 NEESNLNIN
+325 NEESSLNIN

-356 NENRVIRGKTKGYT
+356 NENRVIKGKTKGYT

-376 NSNTFKIDLRVVD
+376 NNNTFKIDLRVVD

-402 NIEDSIIMNVNDVQ
+402 NIEDSIVMNVNDVQ

-430 NINYISS
+430 NINFSS
-437 DEKVVSVNNKGEVKA
+437 SNEKIVSVNNKGEVKA
-452 LNKGN
+452 LNKGS
-457 AKIIIKSNDGAYTNT
+457 AKIIVKSNDGAYTNT
-472 LNVTVKGTNDTEIE
+472 LNVIVKGSNDTEIE

-561 GFIIKDYKDI
+561 NFVIKDYKDI
-571 NNMIGNEITTT
+571 NDTIGNEVNTT

-587 VIVK
+587 VIIK

>member
-10 KKSNN
+10 KNGNN
-15 NLSIKKED
+15 NLSIKKEE

-28 ELGLSTVESKE
+28 ELGLSTLKSNE
-39 KEGYSPLNDDMKM
+39 KEGYSPLNDDMKT
-52 HYSNINDLIN
+52 HYANINDLIN
-62 KKKLDDVKKQEK
+62 NKKEDIPAVSEEVK
-74 EELPKENNNNDNN
+74 EEVGVNNDIDNSNINSNN
-87 NTNTNTNTNTN
+87 D
-98 FFNNNIEKTTVVSLD
+98 IDKTTVVSLD
-113 EIDNELDKTS
+113 EIDNELDKIN

-131 NNNFINKEK
+131 NNNFMNKNKEEEK
-140 KEDKKE
+140 KE
-146 NSNINSV
+146 N
-153 IPNNINNIPLNSVNN
+153 NNINNTISDNVSSMPLNNANN
-168 NYQKEVDYEEGNLGF
+168 NYPKEVDYEEENLGF
-183 IKNRKVNKKLLLII
+183 IKNRKINKKLLLII
-197 GIMFFV
+197 GIIFFI

-214 KPGTLNNISLS
+214 KPGTLNNISLL
-225 LNDIIY
+225 LNDIVY

-249 KTKYTFAVNSDIV
+249 KTKYTFTVNNDIV
-262 STKNEN
+262 SMKNEN

-284 SFNIEVTGTY
+284 SFNIEVIGSY
-294 KDVSKKVNKMV
+294 KDVSKKLNKNI

-310 LSEENIPQSQIVAYF
+310 LSEESIPQSQIIAYF
-325 NEESNLNIN
+325 NEESSLNIN

-341 KNITFEIEDTSIAEI
+341 ENITFEIEDTSIAEI
-356 NENRVIRGKTKGYT
+356 NDNRVIKGKTKGYT

-376 NSNTFKIDLRVVD
+376 NNNTFKIDLRVVD

-402 NIEDSIIMNVNDVQ
+402 NIEDSIVMNVNDVQ

-430 NINYISS
+430 NINFSS
-437 DEKVVSVNNKGEVKA
+437 SNEKIVSVNNKGEVKA
-452 LNKGN
+452 LNKGS
-457 AKIIIKSNDGAYTNT
+457 AKIIVKSNDGAYTNT
-472 LNVTVKGTNDTEIE
+472 LNVIVKGSNDTEIE

-524 PKVNIFNKDIEMV
+524 PKVNIFNKGIEMV

-561 GFIIKDYKDI
+561 NFVIKDYKDI
-571 NNMIGNEITTT
+571 NDTIGNEVNTT

-587 VIVK
+587 VIIK

>member
-10 KKSNN
+10 KNGNN
-15 NLSIKKED
+15 NLSIKKEE

-28 ELGLSTVESKE
+28 ELGLSTLKSNE
-39 KEGYSPLNDDMKM
+39 KEGYSPLNDDMKT
-52 HYSNINDLIN
+52 HYANINDLIN
-62 KKKLDDVKKQEK
+62 NKKEDIPAVSEEVK
-74 EELPKENNNNDNN
+74 EEVGVNNDIDNSNINSNN
-87 NTNTNTNTNTN
+87 D
-98 FFNNNIEKTTVVSLD
+98 IDKTTVVSLD
-113 EIDNELDKTS
+113 EIDNELDKIN
-123 KKEQPFFF
+123 KKGQPFFF
-131 NNNFINKEK
+131 NNNFINKNKEEEK
-140 KEDKKE
+140 KE
-146 NSNINSV
+146 N
-153 IPNNINNIPLNSVNN
+153 NNINNTISDNVSSMPLNNANN
-168 NYQKEVDYEEGNLGF
+168 NYPKEVDYEEENLGF
-183 IKNRKVNKKLLLII
+183 IKNRKINKKLLLII
-197 GIMFFV
+197 GIIFFV

-225 LNDIIY
+225 LNDIVY

-249 KTKYTFAVNSDIV
+249 KTKYTFTVNNDIV
-262 STKNEN
+262 SMKNEN

-284 SFNIEVTGTY
+284 SFNIEVIGSY
-294 KDVSKKVNKMV
+294 KDVSKKLNKNI

-310 LSEENIPQSQIVAYF
+310 LSEESIPQSQIIAYF
-325 NEESNLNIN
+325 NEESSLNIN

-356 NENRVIRGKTKGYT
+356 NDNRVIKGKTKGYT

-376 NSNTFKIDLRVVD
+376 NNNTFKIDLRVVD
-389 KSTVNLVERVYLE
+389 KSTANLVERVYLE
-402 NIEDSIIMNVNDVQ
+402 NIEDSIVMNVNDVQ

-430 NINYISS
+430 NINFSS
-437 DEKVVSVNNKGEVKA
+437 SNEKIVSVNNKGEVKA
-452 LNKGN
+452 LNKGS
-457 AKIIIKSNDGAYTNT
+457 AKIIVKSNDGAYTNT
-472 LNVTVKGTNDTEIE
+472 LNVIVKGSNDTEIE

-561 GFIIKDYKDI
+561 NFVIKDYKDI
-571 NNMIGNEITTT
+571 NDTIGNEVNTT

-587 VIVK
+587 VIIK

>member
-10 KKSNN
+10 KNGNN
-15 NLSIKKED
+15 NLSIKKEE

-28 ELGLSTVESKE
+28 ELGLSTLKSNE
-39 KEGYSPLNDDMKM
+39 KEGYSPLNDDMKT
-52 HYSNINDLIN
+52 HYANINDLIN
-62 KKKLDDVKKQEK
+62 NKKEDIPAVSEEVK
-74 EELPKENNNNDNN
+74 EEVGVNNDIDNSNINSNN
-87 NTNTNTNTNTN
+87 D
-98 FFNNNIEKTTVVSLD
+98 IEKTTVVSLD
-113 EIDNELDKTS
+113 EIDNELDKIN

-131 NNNFINKEK
+131 NNNFMNKNKEEEK
-140 KEDKKE
+140 KE
-146 NSNINSV
+146 N
-153 IPNNINNIPLNSVNN
+153 NNINNTISDNVSSMPLNNANN
-168 NYQKEVDYEEGNLGF
+168 NYPKEVDYEEENLGF
-183 IKNRKVNKKLLLII
+183 IKNRKINKKLLLII
-197 GIMFFV
+197 GIIFFI

-225 LNDIIY
+225 LNDIVY

-249 KTKYTFAVNSDIV
+249 KTKYTFTVNNDIV
-262 STKNEN
+262 SMKNEN

-284 SFNIEVTGTY
+284 SFNIEVIGSY
-294 KDVSKKVNKMV
+294 KDVSKKLNKNI

-310 LSEENIPQSQIVAYF
+310 LSEESIPQSQIIAYF
-325 NEESNLNIN
+325 NEESSLNIN

-356 NENRVIRGKTKGYT
+356 NENRVIKGKTKGYT

-376 NSNTFKIDLRVVD
+376 NNNTFKIDLRVVD

-402 NIEDSIIMNVNDVQ
+402 NIEDSIVMNVNDVQ

-430 NINYISS
+430 NINFSS
-437 DEKVVSVNNKGEVKA
+437 SNEKIVSVNNKGEVKA
-452 LNKGN
+452 LNKGS
-457 AKIIIKSNDGAYTNT
+457 AKIIVKSNDGAYTNT
-472 LNVTVKGTNDTEIE
+472 LNVIVKGSNDTEIE

-515 KFDRKLSFV
+515 KFDRKLSFI

-561 GFIIKDYKDI
+561 NFVIKDYKDI
-571 NNMIGNEITTT
+571 NDTIGNEVNTT

-587 VIVK
+587 VIIK

>member
-10 KKSNN
+10 KNGNN
-15 NLSIKKED
+15 NLSIKKEE

-28 ELGLSTVESKE
+28 ELGLSTLKSNE
-39 KEGYSPLNDDMKM
+39 KEGYSPLNDDMKT
-52 HYSNINDLIN
+52 HYANINDLIN
-62 KKKLDDVKKQEK
+62 NKKEDIPVVSEEVK
-74 EELPKENNNNDNN
+74 EEVGVNNDIDNSNSNSNNNND
-87 NTNTNTNTNTN
+87 
-98 FFNNNIEKTTVVSLD
+98 IDKTTVVSLD
-113 EIDNELDKTS
+113 EIDNELDKIN

-131 NNNFINKEK
+131 NNNFMNKNKEEEK
-140 KEDKKE
+140 KE
-146 NSNINSV
+146 N
-153 IPNNINNIPLNSVNN
+153 NNINNTISDNVSSMPLNNANN
-168 NYQKEVDYEEGNLGF
+168 NYPKEVDYEEENLGF
-183 IKNRKVNKKLLLII
+183 IKNRKINKKLLLII
-197 GIMFFV
+197 GIIFFI

-225 LNDIIY
+225 LNDIVY

-249 KTKYTFAVNSDIV
+249 KTKYTFTVNNDIV
-262 STKNEN
+262 SMKNEN

-284 SFNIEVTGTY
+284 SFNIEVIGSY
-294 KDVSKKVNKMV
+294 KDVSKKLNKNI

-310 LSEENIPQSQIVAYF
+310 LSEESIPQSQIIAYF
-325 NEESNLNIN
+325 NEESSLNIN

-356 NENRVIRGKTKGYT
+356 NENRVIKGKTKGYT

-376 NSNTFKIDLRVVD
+376 NNNTFKIDLRVVD
-389 KSTVNLVERVYLE
+389 KSNIKFVEKIY
-402 NIEDSIIMNVNDVQ
+402 IEDVENNIVMNVNDVKT
-416 ILKPTIIPVNATDK
+416 LKPTIIPVNATDK
-430 NINYISS
+430 NINFSS
-437 DEKVVSVNNKGEVKA
+437 SNEKIVSVNNKGEVKA
-452 LNKGN
+452 LNKGS
-457 AKIIIKSNDGAYTNT
+457 AKIIVKSNDGAYTNT
-472 LNVTVKGTNDTEIE
+472 LNVIVKGSNDTEIE
-486 TFSPVSVTIKSNNA
+486 TFIPVSVTIKSNNA
-500 NKNIANVNNLIILNA
+500 NKNIANVNNLIILNV

-561 GFIIKDYKDI
+561 NFVIKDYKDI
-571 NNMIGNEITTT
+571 NDTIGNEVNTT

-587 VIVK
+587 VIIK

>member
-10 KKSNN
+10 KKGNN
-15 NLSIKKED
+15 NLNIKKEE

-28 ELGLSTVESKE
+28 ELGLSTLKSNE
-39 KEGYSPLNDDMKM
+39 KEGYSPLNDDMKT
-52 HYSNINDLIN
+52 HYANINDLIN
-62 KKKLDDVKKQEK
+62 NKKEDIPVASKEVK
-74 EELPKENNNNDNN
+74 EEVGVNNDIDNSNINSNN
-87 NTNTNTNTNTN
+87 D
-98 FFNNNIEKTTVVSLD
+98 IDKTTVVSLD
-113 EIDNELDKTS
+113 EIDNELDKIN

-131 NNNFINKEK
+131 NNNFMNKNKEEEK
-140 KEDKKE
+140 KE
-146 NSNINSV
+146 N
-153 IPNNINNIPLNSVNN
+153 NNINNTISDNVSSMPLNNANN
-168 NYQKEVDYEEGNLGF
+168 NYPKEVDYEEENLGF
-183 IKNRKVNKKLLLII
+183 IKNRKINKKLLLII
-197 GIMFFV
+197 GIIFFI

-225 LNDIIY
+225 LNDIVY

-249 KTKYTFAVNSDIV
+249 KTKYMFTVNNDIV
-262 STKNEN
+262 SMKNEN

-284 SFNIEVTGTY
+284 SFNIEVIGSY
-294 KDVSKKVNKMV
+294 KDVSKKLNKNI

-310 LSEENIPQSQIVAYF
+310 LSEESIPQSQIIAYF
-325 NEESNLNIN
+325 NEESSLNIN

-356 NENRVIRGKTKGYT
+356 NENRVIKGKTKGYT

-376 NSNTFKIDLRVVD
+376 NNNTFKIDLRVVD

-402 NIEDSIIMNVNDVQ
+402 NIEDSIVMNVNDVQ

-430 NINYISS
+430 NINFSS
-437 DEKVVSVNNKGEVKA
+437 SNEKIVSVNNKGEVKA
-452 LNKGN
+452 LNKGS
-457 AKIIIKSNDGAYTNT
+457 AKIIVKSNDGAYTNT
-472 LNVTVKGTNDTEIE
+472 LNVIVKGSNDTEIE

-515 KFDRKLSFV
+515 KFDRKLSFI

-561 GFIIKDYKDI
+561 NFVIKDYKDI
-571 NNMIGNEITTT
+571 NDTIGNEVNAT

-587 VIVK
+587 VIIK

>member
-10 KKSNN
+10 KKGNN
-15 NLSIKKED
+15 NLSIKKEE

-28 ELGLSTVESKE
+28 ELGLSTLKSNE
-39 KEGYSPLNDDMKM
+39 KEGYSPLNDDMKT
-52 HYSNINDLIN
+52 HYANINDLIN
-62 KKKLDDVKKQEK
+62 NKKDDIPAVSEEVK
-74 EELPKENNNNDNN
+74 EEVGVNNDIDNSNINSNN
-87 NTNTNTNTNTN
+87 D
-98 FFNNNIEKTTVVSLD
+98 IDKTTVVSLD
-113 EIDNELDKTS
+113 EIDNELDKIN
-123 KKEQPFFF
+123 KKGQPFFF
-131 NNNFINKEK
+131 NNNFMNKNKEEEK
-140 KEDKKE
+140 KE
-146 NSNINSV
+146 N
-153 IPNNINNIPLNSVNN
+153 NNINNTISDNVSSMPLNNANN
-168 NYQKEVDYEEGNLGF
+168 NYPKEVDYEEENLGF
-183 IKNRKVNKKLLLII
+183 IKNRKINKKLLLII
-197 GIMFFV
+197 GIIFFI

-225 LNDIIY
+225 LNDIVY

-249 KTKYTFAVNSDIV
+249 KTKYTFTVNNDIV
-262 STKNEN
+262 SMKNEN

-284 SFNIEVTGTY
+284 SFNIEVIGSY
-294 KDVSKKVNKMV
+294 KDVSKKLNKNI

-310 LSEENIPQSQIVAYF
+310 LSEESIPQSQIIAYF
-325 NEESNLNIN
+325 NEESSLNIN

-356 NENRVIRGKTKGYT
+356 NENRVIKGKTKGYT

-376 NSNTFKIDLRVVD
+376 NNNTFKIDLRVVD

-402 NIEDSIIMNVNDVQ
+402 NIEDSIVMNVNDVQ

-430 NINYISS
+430 NINFSS
-437 DEKVVSVNNKGEVKA
+437 SNEKIVSVNNKGEVKA
-452 LNKGN
+452 LNKGS
-457 AKIIIKSNDGAYTNT
+457 AKIIVKSNDGAYTNT
-472 LNVTVKGTNDTEIE
+472 LNVIVKGSNDTEIE

-561 GFIIKDYKDI
+561 NFVIKDYKDI
-571 NNMIGNEITTT
+571 NDTIGNEVNTT

-587 VIVK
+587 VIIK

>member
-10 KKSNN
+10 KNGNN
-15 NLSIKKED
+15 NLSIKKEE

-28 ELGLSTVESKE
+28 ELGLSTLKSNE
-39 KEGYSPLNDDMKM
+39 KEGYSPLNDDMKT
-52 HYSNINDLIN
+52 HYANINDLIN
-62 KKKLDDVKKQEK
+62 NKKEDIPAVSEEVK
-74 EELPKENNNNDNN
+74 EEVGVNNDIDNSNINSNN
-87 NTNTNTNTNTN
+87 D
-98 FFNNNIEKTTVVSLD
+98 IDKTTVVSLD
-113 EIDNELDKTS
+113 EIDNELDKIN

-131 NNNFINKEK
+131 NNNFMNKNKEEEK
-140 KEDKKE
+140 KE
-146 NSNINSV
+146 N
-153 IPNNINNIPLNSVNN
+153 NNINNTISDNVSSMPLNNANN
-168 NYQKEVDYEEGNLGF
+168 NYPKEVDYEEENLGF
-183 IKNRKVNKKLLLII
+183 IKNRKINKKLLLII
-197 GIMFFV
+197 GIIFFV

-225 LNDIIY
+225 LNDIVY

-249 KTKYTFAVNSDIV
+249 KTKYTFTVNNDIV
-262 STKNEN
+262 SMKNEN

-284 SFNIEVTGTY
+284 SFNIEVIGSY
-294 KDVSKKVNKMV
+294 KDVSKKLNKNI

-310 LSEENIPQSQIVAYF
+310 LSEESIPQSQIIAYF
-325 NEESNLNIN
+325 NEESSLNIN

-356 NENRVIRGKTKGYT
+356 NENRVIKGKTKGYT

-376 NSNTFKIDLRVVD
+376 NNNTFKIDLRVVD
-389 KSTVNLVERVYLE
+389 KSTANLVERVYLE
-402 NIEDSIIMNVNDVQ
+402 NIEDSIVMNVNDVQ

-437 DEKVVSVNNKGEVKA
+437 NEKIVSVNNKGEVKA

-561 GFIIKDYKDI
+561 NFVIKDYKDI
-571 NNMIGNEITTT
+571 NDTIGNEVNTT

-587 VIVK
+587 VIIK

>member
-10 KKSNN
+10 KKGNN
-15 NLSIKKED
+15 NLSIKKEE

-74 EELPKENNNNDNN
+74 EEMPKENNNNDNN
-87 NTNTNTNTNTN
+87 NTNTNTN

-183 IKNRKVNKKLLLII
+183 IKNRKVNKKMLLII

-262 STKNEN
+262 SMKNEN

-294 KDVSKKVNKMV
+294 KDVSKKANKMV

-334 LGDDICY
+334 LGDGICY

-402 NIEDSIIMNVNDVQ
+402 DIEDSIIMNVNDVQ

-500 NKNIANVNNLIILNA
+500 NKNIANVNNLIILNV
-515 KFDRKLSFV
+515 KFDRKLSSI
-524 PKVNIFNKDIEMV
+524 PKANIFNKDIEMV

-561 GFIIKDYKDI
+561 GFVIKGYKDI

>member
-15 NLSIKKED
+15 NLSIKKEE

-52 HYSNINDLIN
+52 HYSNINDLISN
-62 KKKLDDVKKQEK
+62 KKLDDVEKQEK
-74 EELPKENNNNDNN
+74 EENNNDNN
-87 NTNTNTNTNTN
+87 NTNTN
-98 FFNNNIEKTTVVSLD
+98 FFNSNIEKTTVVSLD

-183 IKNRKVNKKLLLII
+183 IKNRKVNKKMLLII

-239 VTAIGKNNLR
+239 VTSVGKNNLS
-249 KTKYTFAVNSDIV
+249 KTKYDFILDKDIV
-262 STKNEN
+262 SIKNES
-268 MIGKKVNNSL
+268 MVGKKVNNSIY
-278 FAYKLG
+278 AYKLG

-294 KDVSKKVNKMV
+294 NDVSKKANKMV

-310 LSEENIPQSQIVAYF
+310 LSEENLPQEQVIAYF
-325 NEESNLNIN
+325 NGESKLNID
-334 LGDDICY
+334 LGEDICY
-341 KNITFEIEDTSIAEI
+341 KNITFEIEDKSIAEI
-356 NENRVIRGKTKGYT
+356 DENRVLKGKTKGYT

-376 NSNTFKIDLRVVD
+376 NNNVFKKEVRVVD
-389 KSTVNLVERVYLE
+389 KSNANLVEKVY
-402 NIEDSIIMNVNDVQ
+402 IEDVENNIVMNVNDVKT
-416 ILKPTIIPVNATDK
+416 LKTTIIPVNATDK
-430 NINYISS
+430 NINFSSS
-437 DEKVVSVNNKGEVKA
+437 DEKIISVNNKGEVKA
-452 LNKGN
+452 LNKGS
-457 AKIIIKSNDGAYTNT
+457 AKIIIKSNDNAYTST
-472 LNVTVKGTNDTEIE
+472 LNVFVKGTNDEEIE
-486 TFSPVSVTIKSNNA
+486 MYSPVNVSIKSSN
-500 NKNIANVNNLIILNA
+500 NKNVVTVDDLIILSV
-515 KFDRKLSFV
+515 KFDSKLSV
-524 PKVNIFNKDIEMV
+524 NPKVNVLNNDIDMV
-537 CSSTDEPTCIATI
+537 CSTTDTPICVATFKI
-550 KVDNNSTKGKV
+550 KSDSPKGKIN
-561 GFIIKDYKDI
+561 FIIKDYKDV
-571 NNMIGNEITTT
+571 NNRIGNEIKTT

>member
-10 KKSNN
+10 KNGNN
-15 NLSIKKED
+15 NLSIKKEE

-28 ELGLSTVESKE
+28 ELGLSTLKSNE
-39 KEGYSPLNDDMKM
+39 KEGYSPLNDDMKT
-52 HYSNINDLIN
+52 HYANINDLIN
-62 KKKLDDVKKQEK
+62 NKKEDIPAVSEEVK
-74 EELPKENNNNDNN
+74 EEVGVNNDIDNSNINSNN
-87 NTNTNTNTNTN
+87 D
-98 FFNNNIEKTTVVSLD
+98 IDKTTVVSLD
-113 EIDNELDKTS
+113 EIDNELDKIN
-123 KKEQPFFF
+123 KKGQPFFF
-131 NNNFINKEK
+131 NNNFINKNKEEEK
-140 KEDKKE
+140 KE
-146 NSNINSV
+146 N
-153 IPNNINNIPLNSVNN
+153 NNINNTISDNVSSMPLNNANN
-168 NYQKEVDYEEGNLGF
+168 NYPKEVDYEEENLGF
-183 IKNRKVNKKLLLII
+183 IKNRKINKKLLLII
-197 GIMFFV
+197 GIIFFI

-225 LNDIIY
+225 LNDIVY

-249 KTKYTFAVNSDIV
+249 KTKYTFTVNNDIV
-262 STKNEN
+262 SMKNEN

-284 SFNIEVTGTY
+284 SFNIEVIGSY
-294 KDVSKKVNKMV
+294 KDVSKKLNKNI

-310 LSEENIPQSQIVAYF
+310 LSEESIPQSQIIAYF
-325 NEESNLNIN
+325 NEESSLNIN

-356 NENRVIRGKTKGYT
+356 NENRVIKGKTKGYT

-376 NSNTFKIDLRVVD
+376 NNNTFKIDLRVVD

-402 NIEDSIIMNVNDVQ
+402 NIEDSIVMNVNDVQ

-430 NINYISS
+430 NINFSS
-437 DEKVVSVNNKGEVKA
+437 SNEKIVSVNNKGEVKA
-452 LNKGN
+452 LNKGS
-457 AKIIIKSNDGAYTNT
+457 AKIIVKSNDGAYTNT
-472 LNVTVKGTNDTEIE
+472 LNVIVKGSNDTEIE

-515 KFDRKLSFV
+515 KFDRKLSFI

-561 GFIIKDYKDI
+561 NFVIKDYKDI
-571 NNMIGNEITTT
+571 NDTIGNEVNAT

-587 VIVK
+587 VIIK

>member
-10 KKSNN
+10 KNGNN
-15 NLSIKKED
+15 NLSIKKEE

-28 ELGLSTVESKE
+28 ELGLSTLKSNE
-39 KEGYSPLNDDMKM
+39 KEGYSPLNDDMKT
-52 HYSNINDLIN
+52 HYANINDLIN
-62 KKKLDDVKKQEK
+62 NKKEDIPAVSEEVK
-74 EELPKENNNNDNN
+74 EEAGVNNDIDNSNINSNN
-87 NTNTNTNTNTN
+87 D
-98 FFNNNIEKTTVVSLD
+98 IDKTTVVSLD
-113 EIDNELDKTS
+113 EIDNELDKIN

-131 NNNFINKEK
+131 NNNFMNKNKEEEK
-140 KEDKKE
+140 KE
-146 NSNINSV
+146 N
-153 IPNNINNIPLNSVNN
+153 NNINNTISDNVSSMPLNNANN
-168 NYQKEVDYEEGNLGF
+168 NYPKEVDYEEENLGF
-183 IKNRKVNKKLLLII
+183 IKNRKINKKLLLII
-197 GIMFFV
+197 GIIFFV

-225 LNDIIY
+225 LNDIVY

-249 KTKYTFAVNSDIV
+249 KTKYTFTVNNDIV
-262 STKNEN
+262 SMKNEN

-284 SFNIEVTGTY
+284 SFNIEVIGSY
-294 KDVSKKVNKMV
+294 KDVSKKLNKNI

-310 LSEENIPQSQIVAYF
+310 LSEESIPQSQIIAYF
-325 NEESNLNIN
+325 NEESSLNIN

-356 NENRVIRGKTKGYT
+356 NENRVIKGKTKGYT

-376 NSNTFKIDLRVVD
+376 NNNTFKIDLRVVD
-389 KSTVNLVERVYLE
+389 KSTANLVERVYLE
-402 NIEDSIIMNVNDVQ
+402 NIEDSIVMNVNDVQ

-430 NINYISS
+430 NINFSS
-437 DEKVVSVNNKGEVKA
+437 SNEKIVSVNNKGEVKA
-452 LNKGN
+452 LNKGS
-457 AKIIIKSNDGAYTNT
+457 AKIIVKSNDGAYTNT
-472 LNVTVKGTNDTEIE
+472 LNVIVKGSNDTEIE

-500 NKNIANVNNLIILNA
+500 NKNIANVNNLIILNV

-561 GFIIKDYKDI
+561 NFVIKDYKDI
-571 NNMIGNEITTT
+571 NDTIGNEVNTT

-587 VIVK
+587 VIIK

>member
-10 KKSNN
+10 KKGNN
-15 NLSIKKED
+15 NLSIKKEE

-28 ELGLSTVESKE
+28 ELGLSTLKSNE
-39 KEGYSPLNDDMKM
+39 KEGYSPLNDDMKT
-52 HYSNINDLIN
+52 HYANINDLIN
-62 KKKLDDVKKQEK
+62 NKKEDIPAVSEEVK
-74 EELPKENNNNDNN
+74 EEVGVNNDIDNSNINSNN
-87 NTNTNTNTNTN
+87 D
-98 FFNNNIEKTTVVSLD
+98 IEKTTVVSLE
-113 EIDNELDKTS
+113 EIDNELDKIN

-131 NNNFINKEK
+131 NNNFMNKNKEEEK
-140 KEDKKE
+140 KE
-146 NSNINSV
+146 N
-153 IPNNINNIPLNSVNN
+153 NNINNTISDNVSSMPLNNANN
-168 NYQKEVDYEEGNLGF
+168 NYPKEVDYEEENLGF
-183 IKNRKVNKKLLLII
+183 IKNRKINKKLLLII
-197 GIMFFV
+197 GIIFFI

-225 LNDIIY
+225 LNDIVY

-249 KTKYTFAVNSDIV
+249 KTKYTFTVNNDIV
-262 STKNEN
+262 SMKNEN

-284 SFNIEVTGTY
+284 SFNIEVIGSY
-294 KDVSKKVNKMV
+294 KDVSKKLNKNI

-310 LSEENIPQSQIVAYF
+310 LSEESIPQSQIIAYF
-325 NEESNLNIN
+325 NEESSLNIN

-356 NENRVIRGKTKGYT
+356 NENRVIKGKTKGYT

-376 NSNTFKIDLRVVD
+376 NNNTFKIDLRVVD

-402 NIEDSIIMNVNDVQ
+402 NIEDSIVMNVNDVQ

-430 NINYISS
+430 NINFSS
-437 DEKVVSVNNKGEVKA
+437 SNEKIVSVNNKGEVKA
-452 LNKGN
+452 LNKGS
-457 AKIIIKSNDGAYTNT
+457 AKIIVKSNDGAYTNT
-472 LNVTVKGTNDTEIE
+472 LNVIVKGSNDTEIE

-561 GFIIKDYKDI
+561 NFVIKDYKDI
-571 NNMIGNEITTT
+571 NDTIGNEVNTT

-587 VIVK
+587 VIIK

>member
-10 KKSNN
+10 KNGNN
-15 NLSIKKED
+15 NLSIKKEE

-28 ELGLSTVESKE
+28 ELGLSTLKSNE
-39 KEGYSPLNDDMKM
+39 KEGYSPLNDDMKT
-52 HYSNINDLIN
+52 HYANINDLIN
-62 KKKLDDVKKQEK
+62 NKKEDIPAVSEEVK
-74 EELPKENNNNDNN
+74 EEVGVNNDIDNSNINSNN
-87 NTNTNTNTNTN
+87 D
-98 FFNNNIEKTTVVSLD
+98 IDKTTVVSLD
-113 EIDNELDKTS
+113 EIDNELDKIN

-131 NNNFINKEK
+131 NNNFMNKNKEEEK
-140 KEDKKE
+140 KE
-146 NSNINSV
+146 N
-153 IPNNINNIPLNSVNN
+153 NNINNTISDNVSSMPLNNANN
-168 NYQKEVDYEEGNLGF
+168 NYPKEVDYEEENLGF
-183 IKNRKVNKKLLLII
+183 IKNRKINKKLLLII
-197 GIMFFV
+197 GIIFFI

-225 LNDIIY
+225 LNDIVY

-249 KTKYTFAVNSDIV
+249 KTKYTFTVNNDIV
-262 STKNEN
+262 SMKNEN

-284 SFNIEVTGTY
+284 SFNIEVIGSY
-294 KDVSKKVNKMV
+294 KDVSKKLNKNI

-310 LSEENIPQSQIVAYF
+310 LSEESIPQSQIIAYF
-325 NEESNLNIN
+325 NEESSLNIN

-356 NENRVIRGKTKGYT
+356 NENRVIKGKTKGYT

-376 NSNTFKIDLRVVD
+376 NNNTFKIDLRVVD
-389 KSTVNLVERVYLE
+389 KSNIKFVEKIY
-402 NIEDSIIMNVNDVQ
+402 IEDVENNIVMNVNDVQ

-430 NINYISS
+430 NINFSS
-437 DEKVVSVNNKGEVKA
+437 SNEKIVSVNNKGEVKA
-452 LNKGN
+452 LNKGS
-457 AKIIIKSNDGAYTNT
+457 AKIIVKSNDGAYTNT
-472 LNVTVKGTNDTEIE
+472 LNVIVKGSNDTEIE

-500 NKNIANVNNLIILNA
+500 NKNIANVNNLIILNV

-561 GFIIKDYKDI
+561 NFVIKDYKDI
-571 NNMIGNEITTT
+571 NDTIGNEVNTT

-587 VIVK
+587 VIIK

>member
-10 KKSNN
+10 KKGNN
-15 NLSIKKED
+15 NLSIKKEE

-28 ELGLSTVESKE
+28 ELGLSTLKSNE
-39 KEGYSPLNDDMKM
+39 KEGYSPLNDDMKT
-52 HYSNINDLIN
+52 HYANINDLIN
-62 KKKLDDVKKQEK
+62 NKKEDIPVVSEGVK
-74 EELPKENNNNDNN
+74 EEVGVNNDIDNSNINSNN
-87 NTNTNTNTNTN
+87 D
-98 FFNNNIEKTTVVSLD
+98 IEKTTVVSLD
-113 EIDNELDKTS
+113 EIDNELDKIN

-131 NNNFINKEK
+131 NNNFMNKNKEEEK
-140 KEDKKE
+140 KE
-146 NSNINSV
+146 N
-153 IPNNINNIPLNSVNN
+153 NNINNTISDNVSSMPLNNANN
-168 NYQKEVDYEEGNLGF
+168 NYPKEVDYEEENLGF
-183 IKNRKVNKKLLLII
+183 IKNRKINKKLLLTI
-197 GIMFFV
+197 GIIFLI

-225 LNDIIY
+225 LNDIVY

-249 KTKYTFAVNSDIV
+249 KTKYTFTVNNDIV
-262 STKNEN
+262 SMKNEN

-284 SFNIEVTGTY
+284 SFNIEVIGSY
-294 KDVSKKVNKMV
+294 KDVSKKLNKNI

-310 LSEENIPQSQIVAYF
+310 LSEESIPQSQIIAYF
-325 NEESNLNIN
+325 NEESSLNIN

-356 NENRVIRGKTKGYT
+356 NENRVIKGKTKGYT

-376 NSNTFKIDLRVVD
+376 NNNTFKIDLRVVD

-402 NIEDSIIMNVNDVQ
+402 NIEDSIVMNVNDVQ

-430 NINYISS
+430 NINFSS
-437 DEKVVSVNNKGEVKA
+437 SNEKIVSVNNKGEVKA
-452 LNKGN
+452 LNKGS
-457 AKIIIKSNDGAYTNT
+457 AKIIVKSNDGAYTNT
-472 LNVTVKGTNDTEIE
+472 LNVIVKGSNDTEIE
-486 TFSPVSVTIKSNNA
+486 TFSPISVTIKSNNA

-561 GFIIKDYKDI
+561 NFVIKDYKDI
-571 NNMIGNEITTT
+571 NDTIGNEVNTT

-587 VIVK
+587 VIIK

>member
-10 KKSNN
+10 KNGNN
-15 NLSIKKED
+15 NLSIKKEE

-28 ELGLSTVESKE
+28 ELGLSTLKSNE
-39 KEGYSPLNDDMKM
+39 KEGYSPLNDDMKT
-52 HYSNINDLIN
+52 HYANINDLIN
-62 KKKLDDVKKQEK
+62 NKKEDIPAVSEEVK
-74 EELPKENNNNDNN
+74 EEVGVNNDIDNSNINSNN
-87 NTNTNTNTNTN
+87 D
-98 FFNNNIEKTTVVSLD
+98 IDKTTVVSLD
-113 EIDNELDKTS
+113 EIDNELDKIN

-131 NNNFINKEK
+131 NNNFMNKNKEEEK
-140 KEDKKE
+140 KE
-146 NSNINSV
+146 N
-153 IPNNINNIPLNSVNN
+153 NNINNTISDNVSSMPLNNANN
-168 NYQKEVDYEEGNLGF
+168 NYPKEVDYEEENLGF
-183 IKNRKVNKKLLLII
+183 IKNRKINKKLLLII
-197 GIMFFV
+197 GIIFFI

-225 LNDIIY
+225 LNDIVY

-249 KTKYTFAVNSDIV
+249 KTKYTFTVNNDIV
-262 STKNEN
+262 SMKNEN

-284 SFNIEVTGTY
+284 SFNIEVIGSY
-294 KDVSKKVNKMV
+294 KDVSKKLNKNI

-310 LSEENIPQSQIVAYF
+310 LSEESIPQSQIIAYF
-325 NEESNLNIN
+325 NEESSLNIN

-356 NENRVIRGKTKGYT
+356 NENRVIKGKTKGYT

-376 NSNTFKIDLRVVD
+376 NNNTFKIDLRVVD
-389 KSTVNLVERVYLE
+389 KSTANLVERVYLE
-402 NIEDSIIMNVNDVQ
+402 NIEDSIVMNVNDVQ

-430 NINYISS
+430 NINFSS
-437 DEKVVSVNNKGEVKA
+437 SNEKIVSVNNKGEVKA
-452 LNKGN
+452 LNKGS
-457 AKIIIKSNDGAYTNT
+457 AKIIVKSNDGAYTNT
-472 LNVTVKGTNDTEIE
+472 LNVIVKGSNDTEIE

-500 NKNIANVNNLIILNA
+500 NKNIANINNLIILNV

-561 GFIIKDYKDI
+561 NFVIKDYKDI
-571 NNMIGNEITTT
+571 NDTIGNEVNTT

-587 VIVK
+587 VIIK

>member
-10 KKSNN
+10 KKGNN
-15 NLSIKKED
+15 NLSIKKEE

-28 ELGLSTVESKE
+28 ELGLSTLKSNE
-39 KEGYSPLNDDMKM
+39 KEGYSPLNDDMKT
-52 HYSNINDLIN
+52 HYANINDLIN
-62 KKKLDDVKKQEK
+62 NKKEDIPAVSEEVK
-74 EELPKENNNNDNN
+74 EEVGVNNDIDNSNINSNN
-87 NTNTNTNTNTN
+87 D
-98 FFNNNIEKTTVVSLD
+98 IDKTTVVSLD
-113 EIDNELDKTS
+113 EIDNELDKIN

-131 NNNFINKEK
+131 NNNFMNKNKEEEK
-140 KEDKKE
+140 KE
-146 NSNINSV
+146 N
-153 IPNNINNIPLNSVNN
+153 NNINNTISDNVSSMPLNNANN
-168 NYQKEVDYEEGNLGF
+168 NYPKEVDYEEENLGF
-183 IKNRKVNKKLLLII
+183 IKNRKINKKLLLII
-197 GIMFFV
+197 GIIFFI

-225 LNDIIY
+225 LNDIVY

-249 KTKYTFAVNSDIV
+249 KTKYTFTVNNDIV
-262 STKNEN
+262 SMKNEN

-284 SFNIEVTGTY
+284 SFNIEVIGSY
-294 KDVSKKVNKMV
+294 KDVSKKLNKNI

-310 LSEENIPQSQIVAYF
+310 LSEESIPQSQIIAYF
-325 NEESNLNIN
+325 NEESSLNIN

-356 NENRVIRGKTKGYT
+356 NENRVIKGKTKGYT

-376 NSNTFKIDLRVVD
+376 NNNTFKIDLRVVD
-389 KSTVNLVERVYLE
+389 KSNIKFVEKIY
-402 NIEDSIIMNVNDVQ
+402 IEDVENNIVMNVNDVQ

-430 NINYISS
+430 NINFSS
-437 DEKVVSVNNKGEVKA
+437 SNEKIVSVNNKGEVKA
-452 LNKGN
+452 LNKGS
-457 AKIIIKSNDGAYTNT
+457 AKIIVKSNDGAYTNT
-472 LNVTVKGTNDTEIE
+472 LNVIVKGSNDTEIE

-561 GFIIKDYKDI
+561 NFVIKDYKDI
-571 NNMIGNEITTT
+571 NDTIGNEVNTT

-587 VIVK
+587 VIIK

>member
-10 KKSNN
+10 KKGNN
-15 NLSIKKED
+15 NLSIKKEE

-28 ELGLSTVESKE
+28 ELGLSTLKSNE
-39 KEGYSPLNDDMKM
+39 KEGYSPLNDDMKT
-52 HYSNINDLIN
+52 HYANINDLIN
-62 KKKLDDVKKQEK
+62 NKKDDIPAVSEEVK
-74 EELPKENNNNDNN
+74 EEVGVNNDIDNSNINSNN
-87 NTNTNTNTNTN
+87 D
-98 FFNNNIEKTTVVSLD
+98 IDKTTVVSLD
-113 EIDNELDKTS
+113 EIDNELDKIN
-123 KKEQPFFF
+123 KKGQPFFF
-131 NNNFINKEK
+131 NNNFMNKNKEEEK
-140 KEDKKE
+140 KE
-146 NSNINSV
+146 N
-153 IPNNINNIPLNSVNN
+153 NNINNTISDNVSSMPLNNANN
-168 NYQKEVDYEEGNLGF
+168 NYPKEVDYEEENLGF
-183 IKNRKVNKKLLLII
+183 IKNRKINKKLLLII
-197 GIMFFV
+197 GIIFFI

-225 LNDIIY
+225 LNDIVY

-249 KTKYTFAVNSDIV
+249 KTKYTFTVNNDIV
-262 STKNEN
+262 SMKNEN

-284 SFNIEVTGTY
+284 SFNIEVIGSY
-294 KDVSKKVNKMV
+294 KDVSKKLNKNI

-310 LSEENIPQSQIVAYF
+310 LSEESIPQSQIIAYF
-325 NEESNLNIN
+325 NEESSLNIN

-356 NENRVIRGKTKGYT
+356 NENRVIKGKTKGYT

-376 NSNTFKIDLRVVD
+376 NNNTFKIDLRVVD

-402 NIEDSIIMNVNDVQ
+402 NIEDSIVMNVNDVQ

-430 NINYISS
+430 NINFSS
-437 DEKVVSVNNKGEVKA
+437 SNEKIVSVNNKGEVKA
-452 LNKGN
+452 LNKGS
-457 AKIIIKSNDGAYTNT
+457 AKIIVKSNDGAYTNT
-472 LNVTVKGTNDTEIE
+472 LNVIVKGSNDTEIE

-561 GFIIKDYKDI
+561 NFVIKDYKDI
-571 NNMIGNEITTT
+571 NDTIGNEVNTT
-582 TDSSE
+582 TDNSE
-587 VIVK
+587 VIIK

>member
-10 KKSNN
+10 KNGNN
-15 NLSIKKED
+15 NLSIKKEE

-28 ELGLSTVESKE
+28 ELGLSTLKSNE
-39 KEGYSPLNDDMKM
+39 KEGYSPLNDDMKT
-52 HYSNINDLIN
+52 HYANINDLIN
-62 KKKLDDVKKQEK
+62 NKKEDIPAVSEEVK
-74 EELPKENNNNDNN
+74 EEVGVNNDIDNSNINSNN
-87 NTNTNTNTNTN
+87 D
-98 FFNNNIEKTTVVSLD
+98 IDKTTVVSLD
-113 EIDNELDKTS
+113 EIDNELDKIN
-123 KKEQPFFF
+123 KKGQPFFF
-131 NNNFINKEK
+131 NNNFINKNKEEEK
-140 KEDKKE
+140 KE
-146 NSNINSV
+146 N
-153 IPNNINNIPLNSVNN
+153 NNINNTISDNVSSMPLNNANN
-168 NYQKEVDYEEGNLGF
+168 NYPKEVDYEEENLGF
-183 IKNRKVNKKLLLII
+183 IKNRKINKKLLLII
-197 GIMFFV
+197 GIIFFI

-225 LNDIIY
+225 LNDIVY

-239 VTAIGKNNLR
+239 VIAIGKNNLR
-249 KTKYTFAVNSDIV
+249 KTKYTFTVNNDIV
-262 STKNEN
+262 SIKNEN

-284 SFNIEVTGTY
+284 SFNIEVIGSY
-294 KDVSKKVNKMV
+294 KDVSKKLNKNI

-310 LSEENIPQSQIVAYF
+310 LSEESIPQSQIIAYF
-325 NEESNLNIN
+325 NEESSLNIN

-356 NENRVIRGKTKGYT
+356 NENRVIKGKTKGYT

-376 NSNTFKIDLRVVD
+376 NNNTFKIDLRVVD

-402 NIEDSIIMNVNDVQ
+402 NIEDSIVMNVNDVQ

-430 NINYISS
+430 NINFSS
-437 DEKVVSVNNKGEVKA
+437 SNEKIVSVNNKGEVKA
-452 LNKGN
+452 LNKGS
-457 AKIIIKSNDGAYTNT
+457 AKIIVKSNDGAYTNT
-472 LNVTVKGTNDTEIE
+472 LNVIVKGSNDTEIE

-561 GFIIKDYKDI
+561 NFVIKDYKDI
-571 NNMIGNEITTT
+571 NDTIGNEVNTT

-587 VIVK
+587 VIIK

>member
-10 KKSNN
+10 KNGNN
-15 NLSIKKED
+15 NLSIKKEE

-28 ELGLSTVESKE
+28 ELGLSTLKSNE
-39 KEGYSPLNDDMKM
+39 KEGYSPLNDDMKT
-52 HYSNINDLIN
+52 HYANINDLIN
-62 KKKLDDVKKQEK
+62 NKKEDIPAVSEEVK
-74 EELPKENNNNDNN
+74 EEVGVNNDIDNSNINSNN
-87 NTNTNTNTNTN
+87 D
-98 FFNNNIEKTTVVSLD
+98 IDKTTVVSLD
-113 EIDNELDKTS
+113 EIDNELDKIN
-123 KKEQPFFF
+123 KKGQPFFF
-131 NNNFINKEK
+131 NNNFINKNKEEEK
-140 KEDKKE
+140 KE
-146 NSNINSV
+146 N
-153 IPNNINNIPLNSVNN
+153 NNINNTISDNISSMPLNNANN
-168 NYQKEVDYEEGNLGF
+168 NYPKEVDYEEENLGF
-183 IKNRKVNKKLLLII
+183 IKNRKINKKLLLII
-197 GIMFFV
+197 GIIFFV

-225 LNDIIY
+225 LNDIVY

-249 KTKYTFAVNSDIV
+249 KTKYTFTVNNDIV
-262 STKNEN
+262 SMKNEN

-284 SFNIEVTGTY
+284 SFNIEVIGSY
-294 KDVSKKVNKMV
+294 KDVSKKLNKNI

-310 LSEENIPQSQIVAYF
+310 LSEESIPQSQIIAYF
-325 NEESNLNIN
+325 NEESSLNIN

-356 NENRVIRGKTKGYT
+356 NENRVIKGKTKGYT

-376 NSNTFKIDLRVVD
+376 NNNTFKIDLRVVD

-402 NIEDSIIMNVNDVQ
+402 NIEDSIVMNVNDVQ

-430 NINYISS
+430 NINFSS
-437 DEKVVSVNNKGEVKA
+437 SNEKIVSVNNKGEVKA
-452 LNKGN
+452 LNKGS
-457 AKIIIKSNDGAYTNT
+457 AKIIVKSNDGAYTNT
-472 LNVTVKGTNDTEIE
+472 LNVIVKGSNDTEIE
-486 TFSPVSVTIKSNNA
+486 TFIPVSVTIKSNNA
-500 NKNIANVNNLIILNA
+500 NKNIANVNNLIILNV

-561 GFIIKDYKDI
+561 NFVIKDYKDI
-571 NNMIGNEITTT
+571 NDTIGNEVNTT

-587 VIVK
+587 VIIK

>member
-10 KKSNN
+10 KKGNN
-15 NLSIKKED
+15 NLSIKKEE

-28 ELGLSTVESKE
+28 ELGLSTLKSNE
-39 KEGYSPLNDDMKM
+39 KEGYSPLNDDMKT
-52 HYSNINDLIN
+52 HYANINDLIN
-62 KKKLDDVKKQEK
+62 NKKEDIPAVSEEVK
-74 EELPKENNNNDNN
+74 EEVGVNNDIDNSNINSNN
-87 NTNTNTNTNTN
+87 D
-98 FFNNNIEKTTVVSLD
+98 IDKTTVVSLD
-113 EIDNELDKTS
+113 EIDNELDKIN

-131 NNNFINKEK
+131 NNNFMNKNKEEEK
-140 KEDKKE
+140 KE
-146 NSNINSV
+146 N
-153 IPNNINNIPLNSVNN
+153 NNINNTISDNVSSMPLNNANN
-168 NYQKEVDYEEGNLGF
+168 NYPKEVDYEEENLGF
-183 IKNRKVNKKLLLII
+183 IKNRKINKKLLLII
-197 GIMFFV
+197 GIIFFV

-225 LNDIIY
+225 LNDIVY

-249 KTKYTFAVNSDIV
+249 KTKYTFTVNNDIV
-262 STKNEN
+262 SMKNEN

-284 SFNIEVTGTY
+284 SFNIEVIGSY
-294 KDVSKKVNKMV
+294 KDVSKKLNKNI

-310 LSEENIPQSQIVAYF
+310 LSEESIPQSQIIAYF
-325 NEESNLNIN
+325 NEESSLNIN

-356 NENRVIRGKTKGYT
+356 NENRVIKGKTKGYT

-376 NSNTFKIDLRVVD
+376 NNNTFKIDLRVVD

-402 NIEDSIIMNVNDVQ
+402 NIEDSIVMNVNDVQ

-430 NINYISS
+430 NINFSS
-437 DEKVVSVNNKGEVKA
+437 SNEKIVSVNNKGEVKA
-452 LNKGN
+452 LNKGS
-457 AKIIIKSNDGAYTNT
+457 AKIIVKSNDGAYTNT
-472 LNVTVKGTNDTEIE
+472 LNVIVKGSNDTEIE

-561 GFIIKDYKDI
+561 NFVIKDYKDI
-571 NNMIGNEITTT
+571 NDTIGNEVNTT

-587 VIVK
+587 VIIK

>member
-1 MSKKFPINF
+1 M
-10 KKSNN
+10 
-15 NLSIKKED
+15 
-23 KNNVD
+23 D
-28 ELGLSTVESKE
+28 ELGLSTLKSNE
-39 KEGYSPLNDDMKM
+39 KEGYSPLNDDMKT
-52 HYSNINDLIN
+52 HYANINDLIN
-62 KKKLDDVKKQEK
+62 NKKEDIPAVSEEVK
-74 EELPKENNNNDNN
+74 EEVGVNNDIDNSNINSNN
-87 NTNTNTNTNTN
+87 D
-98 FFNNNIEKTTVVSLD
+98 IDKTTVVSLD
-113 EIDNELDKTS
+113 EIDNELDKIN

-131 NNNFINKEK
+131 NNNFMNKNKEEEK
-140 KEDKKE
+140 KE
-146 NSNINSV
+146 N
-153 IPNNINNIPLNSVNN
+153 NNINNTISDNVSSMPLNNANN
-168 NYQKEVDYEEGNLGF
+168 NYPKEVDYEEENLGF
-183 IKNRKVNKKLLLII
+183 IKNRKINKKLLLII
-197 GIMFFV
+197 GIIFFI

-225 LNDIIY
+225 LNDIVY

-239 VTAIGKNNLR
+239 VIAIGKNNLR
-249 KTKYTFAVNSDIV
+249 KTKYTFTVNNDIV
-262 STKNEN
+262 SMKNEN

-278 FAYKLG
+278 YAYKLG
-284 SFNIEVTGTY
+284 SFNIEVIGSY
-294 KDVSKKVNKMV
+294 KDVSKKLNKNI

-310 LSEENIPQSQIVAYF
+310 LSEESIPQSQIIAYF
-325 NEESNLNIN
+325 NEESSLNIN

-356 NENRVIRGKTKGYT
+356 NENRVIKGKTKGYT

-376 NSNTFKIDLRVVD
+376 NNNTFKIDLRVVD

-402 NIEDSIIMNVNDVQ
+402 NIEDSIVMNVNDVQ

-430 NINYISS
+430 NINFSS
-437 DEKVVSVNNKGEVKA
+437 SNEKIVSVNNKGEVKA
-452 LNKGN
+452 LNKGS
-457 AKIIIKSNDGAYTNT
+457 AKIIVKSNDGAYTNT
-472 LNVTVKGTNDTEIE
+472 LNVIVKGSNDTEIE

-561 GFIIKDYKDI
+561 NFVIKDYKDI
-571 NNMIGNEITTT
+571 NDTIGNEVNTT

-587 VIVK
+587 VIIK